1 MSSPNGTARVG
12 LIIPSSNRMVEQ
24 EMVRWYPAD
33 VQPHITRLRMTGTHH
48 GPLDDL
54 LPRVREAAGALD
66 DARCAAVA
74 FHCTANSTDE
84 GLAGEARILAA
95 LSETASGGVTT
106 TATAIRN
113 ALDALSARRI
123 VLITPYTAKAT
134 AHETEYLHAAGYE
147 VVAQIAKDLGG
158 SDGYCAATPDFWF
171 ETALGAKHAGADVYF
186 LSCANIA
193 CIGIVDRLEAALGR
207 PVITSN
213 LAVIR
218 ETVRL
223 ARARQ
228 LFVETTGA

>member
-1 MSSPNGTARVG
+1 MTAATRVG

-24 EMVRWYPAD
+24 EMVRWFPED
-33 VQPHITRLRMTGTHH
+33 VQPHVTRLRMTGEHRSS
-48 GPLDDL
+48 LDAL

-84 GLAGEARILAA
+84 GLEGEARILAA
-95 LSETASGGVTT
+95 LKDAVRGGVTT

-113 ALDALSARRI
+113 ALDARSARRI
-123 VLITPYTAKAT
+123 VLITPYTPAMT
-134 AHETEYLHAAGYE
+134 EHETHYLHAAGYD
-147 VVAQIAKDLGG
+147 VVAWVAKDLGG

-171 ETALGAKHAGADVYF
+171 ETASAARRDDADAYF

-193 CIGIVDRLEAALGR
+193 CIGIVERLEAALGK

-213 LAVIR
+213 LAVIE

-223 ARARQ
+223 ARAS
-228 LFVETTGA
+228 ASP